1 MGHAAAIG
9 GQGPAE
15 RLPSRIDSLVSHPRE
30 DLSAE
35 YKCWLDLRKNE
46 HKANLAKAAIA
57 LANHGGGFIVL
68 GFLEDGANL
77 RSQPCPPQLEI
88 KQDAVNSA
96 IIRFADPE
104 FHCEVHYVENKQ
116 NGVKHPVVTVPGSKV
131 PVMAKRGCDGAIRKH
146 RCYIRKPGPRSE
158 EPQSGA
164 EWRHLIDRCVR
175 ENRSDMLDSIRA
187 IVLGTSEPPAPSPD
201 AFAELF
207 SFCDESRKR
216 WEELVKPLPE
226 GAAARFPHG
235 YYEMAFSPIGA
246 VPAGNLTELRNRLA
260 EAHRTKL
267 TGWVPFLD
275 WEQRPYGQSIESWP
289 GGDSRVT
296 DDDPSVCDYW
306 RATPDGNLYTIRG
319 YTEDGLLHY
328 SDGSVIDVTLPV
340 WRVAE
345 SVLFAG
351 RLAETFAGVSSIAV
365 RCRFS
370 GLNGRKLT
378 SIDRRRPSVIFTS
391 RTSMTDSFEE
401 NTIIPAS
408 QVRDNIVE
416 IAHRL
421 LAGMYELFD
430 FFELQE
436 DFVKEEIGEMLKR
449 Q

>member
-1 MGHAAAIG
+1 MGHEAEIG
-9 GQGPAE
+9 TQGPAE
-15 RLPSRIDSLVSHPRE
+15 RLNNRIDSLVSHPRE
-30 DLSAE
+30 DLGAE
-35 YKCWLDLRKNE
+35 YKCWLDLGKNE

-57 LANHGGGFIVL
+57 LANHGGGFIVI

-77 RSQPCPPQLEI
+77 RSHPCPPRLEI
-88 KQDAVNSA
+88 KQDTVNSA

-116 NGVKHPVVTVPGSKV
+116 NGVRHPVITVPGSKV
-131 PVMAKRGCDGAIRKH
+131 PVMAKRDCDGEIRKH
-146 RCYIRKPGPRSE
+146 RCYLRKPGPRSE

-187 IVLGTSEPPAPSPD
+187 IVLGTAEPPAPSPD
-201 AFAELF
+201 ALAELL
-207 SFCDESRKR
+207 SFCDESWNR
-216 WEELVKPLPE
+216 WEELVQQLPE
-226 GAAARFPHG
+226 GAAGRFPHG

-246 VPAGNLTELRNRLA
+246 VPADNLTELRNRLA
-260 EAHRTKL
+260 EAHRTRL

-306 RATPDGNLYTIRG
+306 RATPDGYLYTIRG
-319 YTEDGLLHY
+319 YTEDGLPHY
-328 SDGSVIDVTLPV
+328 SDGTVTDVTLPV

-345 SVLFAG
+345 SILFAG
-351 RLAETFAGVSSIAV
+351 RFSETFESVSGIAV

-370 GLNGRKLT
+370 GLNERKLT
-378 SIDRRRPSVIFTS
+378 SIDGRRPGVIFPS
-391 RTSMTDSFEE
+391 RTSNTDSFEE
-401 NTIIPAS
+401 TTIIPAP

-416 IAHRL
+416 ITHGL
-421 LAGMYELFD
+421 LVGMYELFD

-436 DFVKEEIGEMLKR
+436 DLVKKEISEMLKR
-449 Q
+449 H